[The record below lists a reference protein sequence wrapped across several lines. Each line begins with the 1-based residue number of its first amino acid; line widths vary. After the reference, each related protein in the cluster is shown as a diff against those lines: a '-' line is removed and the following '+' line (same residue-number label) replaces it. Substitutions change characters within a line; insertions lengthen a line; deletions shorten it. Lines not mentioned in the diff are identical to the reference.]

1 MDQLAQLA
9 RDTCRR
15 FNLAFEPLRPE
26 LYRYCRHLTRSPW
39 DAEDLAQDTMAR
51 ALVTLGTML
60 KPAIENPRAWLFRVA
75 TNLYIDHV
83 RRAREELGERTEE
96 PAQTS
101 DQRAK
106 REAAGTLIAR
116 LAPQERAAVVLK
128 DAFDL
133 ELGDIATV
141 LGTTVGAV
149 KAALH
154 RGRGKLTD
162 PRADDARVPAP
173 AALDAF
179 CRAFDAGDLPAL
191 TALLLDTVTVEMPGC
206 AVDLGL
212 AATTDPRSGIL
223 YHTLLSPLFAGMP
236 RRYLEGYDG
245 TEPAGTPPR
254 RGRHPALVRARFGRS
269 RPLHHSQRAPRVT
282 HHAPPDLLLLAG
294 APGGGRRRAGGPG
307 QNERPRPGPRGSGM
321 MVRASRRA
329 CL

>member
-1 MDQLAQLA
+1 MDDLAAVA
-9 RDTCRR
+9 RDAHRR
-15 FNLAFEPLRPE
+15 FSQAFEPLRPD

-60 KPAIENPRAWLFRVA
+60 KPEIENPRAWLFRVA
-75 TNLYIDHV
+75 TNLYIDRT
-83 RRAREELGERTEE
+83 RRAHEELGELPE
-96 PAQTS
+96 PAHAT
-101 DQRAK
+101 DARAK

-133 ELGDIATV
+133 DLSDIATV
-141 LGTTVGAV
+141 LGTSVGAV

-154 RGRGKLTD
+154 RGRTKLAE

-191 TALLLDTVTVEMPGC
+191 TALLLETVTVEMPG
-206 AVDLGL
+206 AALDLGL

-236 RRYLEGYDG
+236 ASYLEGYDG
-245 TEPAGTPPR
+245 G
-254 RGRHPALVRARFGRS
+254 RARSQLVYHRGEHVVLLWYGHASGEAVRCMIRSELQDDRVSRLRIYYFSPELLSEVAGELGLPVRTNGR
-269 RPLHHSQRAPRVT
+269 AV
-282 HHAPPDLLLLAG
+282 D
-294 APGGGRRRAGGPG
+294 
-307 QNERPRPGPRGSGM
+307 
-321 MVRASRRA
+321 
-329 CL
+329 